1 MYPLQEEEGPA
12 LLVSIHLGCS
22 VDLVLSGGQSRCS
35 RSAFMQSSD
44 AFPLLLRDPE
54 GGWDTQ
60 EARALTFLVGRD
72 LVISS
77 LWPDHLF
84 L

>member
-22 VDLVLSGGQSRCS
+22 VDLVLPGGQSRCS
-35 RSAFMQSSD
+35 RSVFMQSSD
-44 AFPLLLRDPE
+44 ACPLLLLDPE

-60 EARALTFLVGRD
+60 EARALTFPVGRD